1 MQRERLRLLV
11 RPRLLGRRGVG
22 RGERRGEEALVHGT
36 PDERASGDD
45 RGEEDEHELRIAQE
59 ATAHLVRVRARSGSG
74 SGSGPGYVRVTFG
87 LRSG

>member
-1 MQRERLRLLV
+1 MQRERRRLLV

-45 RGEEDEHELRIAQE
+45 RREEDEHELRIAQE
-59 ATAHLVRVRARSGSG
+59 ATAHLVSVRARSGSG
-74 SGSGPGYVRVTFG
+74 SGSGSGYLRV
-87 LRSG
+87 S

>member
-45 RGEEDEHELRIAQE
+45 RREEDEHELRIAQE
-59 ATAHLVRVRARSGSG
+59 ATAHLLGVRARSGSG
-74 SGSGPGYVRVTFG
+74 PGSGPGYVRVRVTFG
-87 LRSG
+87 

>member
-45 RGEEDEHELRIAQE
+45 RREEDEHELRIAQE

-74 SGSGPGYVRVTFG
+74 SVSGYLRV
-87 LRSG
+87 S